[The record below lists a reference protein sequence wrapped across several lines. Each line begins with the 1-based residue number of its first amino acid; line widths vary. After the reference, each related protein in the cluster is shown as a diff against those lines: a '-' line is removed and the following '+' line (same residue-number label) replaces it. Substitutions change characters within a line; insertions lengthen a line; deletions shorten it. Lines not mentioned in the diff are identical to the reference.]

1 MYPLI
6 PMVIFFRKAG
16 NYLPLVGL
24 AILLGLTACTSPSPK
39 VSPQAPSSELVQ
51 AKALASEGRYRAA
64 ATAYTQLA
72 AGAQSPQRQ
81 DYQLHATAALL
92 QGNYQQEAK
101 MLLESIAP
109 ENLESPLKL
118 RYHLLA
124 AQLAIAE
131 GEVKRALLL
140 LEGVESLGPSLEQ
153 QAVLHRLRA
162 QAYKL
167 EDNPLAAARERVQ
180 LEPLLSDAQALQEN
194 QRALWGLL
202 MGLSP
207 YTFGS
212 LPQEPLSPAL
222 QGWLE
227 LARLFQRYQL
237 DSPDLQQAIENWQAR
252 YPGHSASLPLLQA
265 EMATLPTTAYQPSIA
280 LLLPTEGQ
288 FAASAKAVQNGFFAA
303 YYNDNSGWP
312 SNIRFYEVKIDS
324 ETGNSNIYSIYQQAQ
339 TEGAHFVAGPLTKQS
354 LAQLVA
360 TGDLSLPTLA
370 LNYLEKSHEGIEKLY
385 QFTLSPEDEAREV
398 AERAWHDGHRSALA
412 LIPNTQWGQRVE
424 DAFAERWERLGG
436 TLVKSQ
442 AYDPEKEDYSPLIQ
456 RLLDIDNS
464 QSRQRALQELA
475 FEPEQRHEADFIFL
489 AAFPRQARLLVPQL
503 RFHRAEKLPVYSS
516 SHIYTG
522 YPDPENDQ
530 DLNGVLFC
538 DIPWV
543 LDKNAQNDPSY
554 QSLAAAYPRNFEQ
567 LKRFYALGVDAY
579 RIIPHLKA
587 LQQNQ
592 DMTFDGATGTL
603 QMDAGRHLRRTL
615 NWAQF
620 KKGQPQPVAK

>member
-16 NYLPLVGL
+16 NYLPLIGL
-24 AILLGLTACTSPSPK
+24 AVLLGLTACISSPSKIP
-39 VSPQAPSSELVQ
+39 PQASSS
-51 AKALASEGRYRAA
+51 ALAQAEALAVQGHYRAA
-64 ATAYTQLA
+64 AAAYTQLA
-72 AGAQSPQRQ
+72 AVAQSPQRQ
-81 DYQLHATAALL
+81 DYQLRAAAALL

-101 MLLESIAP
+101 VLLDSITP
-109 ENLESPLKL
+109 GDLEPPLKL

-140 LEGVESLGPSLEQ
+140 LEGVEILGTSLEQ
-153 QAVLHRLRA
+153 QATLHRLRA
-162 QAYKL
+162 QAYEL

-180 LEPLLSDAQALQEN
+180 LEPLLSDAQALQAN
-194 QRALWGLL
+194 QRALWAVL
-202 MGLSP
+202 MSLSP
-207 YTFGS
+207 YTFGTLS
-212 LPQEPLSPAL
+212 KEPLSPAL

-227 LARLFQRYQL
+227 LAQLFQRYPL
-237 DSPDLQQAIENWQAR
+237 ASPGLQQAIENWQTR

-280 LLLPTEGQ
+280 LLLPTEGR
-288 FAASAKAVQNGFFAA
+288 FLASAEAVQNGFFAA
-303 YYNDNSGWP
+303 YYNDNSGWT
-312 SNIRFYEVKIDS
+312 SNIRFHGVKINS
-324 ETGNSNIYSIYQQAQ
+324 ETGNSDVYSVYQQAQ
-339 TEGAHFVAGPLTKQS
+339 AEGASFVVGPLVKQS
-354 LAQLVA
+354 LTQLTAV
-360 TGDLSLPTLA
+360 GDLPLPTLA
-370 LNYLEKSHEGIEKLY
+370 LNYLDQSHGTVGNLY

-398 AERAWHDGHRSALA
+398 AERAWRDGHRNALV
-412 LIPNTQWGQRVE
+412 LIPSTQWGQRVE
-424 DAFAERWERLGG
+424 DAFAEQWKRLGG

-456 RLLDIDNS
+456 HFLKAS
-464 QSRQRALQELA
+464 QKQLGRELGFKPQR
-475 FEPEQRHEADFIFL
+475 RHNADFIFL
-489 AAFPRQARLLVPQL
+489 AAFPQQARLLVPQL
-503 RFHRAEKLPVYSS
+503 RFHRAGKLPVYSS

-522 YPDPENDQ
+522 YPDPENDL

-554 QSLAAAYPRNFEQ
+554 QSLVAAYPRKFER

-587 LQQNQ
+587 LQQSQ

-603 QMDAGRHLRRTL
+603 QMDAGQHLRRKL
-615 NWAQF
+615 NWARF
-620 KKGQPQPVAK
+620 KKGRPQPVAK